1 MDSHH
6 DYRYSYRHPHSPA
19 LHRCFRC
26 GFSARA
32 TLPYH
37 TLLGASS
44 CDEASRESIH
54 GVGHRLNPR
63 YIVGAARLDQ

>member
-1 MDSHH
+1 MIIATHTGIRTRPRSTAA
-6 DYRYSYRHPHSPA
+6 SAAASPPE
-19 LHRCFRC
+19 RR
-26 GFSARA
+26 SP
-32 TLPYH
+32 TIPS
-37 TLLGASS
+37 LGASS